1 LPFPQFDRSRLRLL
15 PLSRRAHDLKASEV
29 LKTPGGPRESFEHP
43 ALPPLSARIV
53 EASRTG
59 RSVIFAC
66 GAHVLREGNAPLLI
80 DLMERGILGHLAL
93 NGAGAIHDFEL
104 ALVGETCESVARYVA
119 DGQFGL
125 WSETG
130 RINDA
135 ATAAARDQIGLGEA
149 VGRMIQEESFP
160 HRRESVLAAAYRL
173 QIPAT
178 VHVSI
183 GQDIIH
189 QHPGF
194 DGAATGAASYTDFLI
209 FTESVTR
216 LEGGVFL
223 NIGSAVMG
231 PEIYLKSLA
240 MARNVAHREGRRI
253 ARFTTAVFDLVPLGD
268 TSREAGKSD
277 ARYYF
282 RPFKTILVRTVA
294 DGGESFYIQGNHAAT
309 VPALYDRVLARL
321 PSRECTASDPPP
333 QS

>member
-1 LPFPQFDRSRLRLL
+1 MVD
-15 PLSRRAHDLKASEV
+15 ASQ
-29 LKTPGGPRESFEHP
+29 
-43 ALPPLSARIV
+43 A
-53 EASRTG
+53 G

-80 DLMERGILGHLAL
+80 DLMERGVLGHLAL

-119 DGQFGL
+119 EGQFGL
-125 WSETG
+125 WQETG
-130 RINDA
+130 RINEA
-135 ATAAARDQIGLGEA
+135 ASAAARERIGLGEA
-149 VGRMIQEESFP
+149 VGRMIQEESLP
-160 HRRESVLAAAYRL
+160 YRNQSVLAAAYRL
-173 QIPAT
+173 GVPAT

-183 GQDIIH
+183 GQDIVH

-209 FTESVTR
+209 FAESVAQ
-216 LEGGVFL
+216 LEGGIFL

-231 PEIYLKSLA
+231 PEIYLKALA

-253 ARFTTAVFDLVPLGD
+253 ANFTTAVFDLVPLGN

-277 ARYYF
+277 PRYYF

-294 DGGESFYIQGNHAAT
+294 DGGESFYVQGNHAAT
-309 VPALYDRVLARL
+309 VPALYDLVLDRLQAGKLARRGRY
-321 PSRECTASDPPP
+321 SES
-333 QS
+333 